1 MADAGAGLLIT
12 SMFGPS
18 LNANTGD
25 WSAGVSGFWFENGEI
40 AWPVSEVTVAG
51 KLTELYAR
59 LQRGS
64 DLEIRGANN
73 SPSLMFD
80 AVAIAGK

>member
-1 MADAGAGLLIT
+1 M
-12 SMFGPS
+12 
-18 LNANTGD
+18 
-25 WSAGVSGFWFENGEI
+25 SGFWFENGAI
-40 AWPVSEVTVAG
+40 AYPVSEITVAG

-59 LQRGS
+59 MVRGS
-64 DLEIRGANN
+64 DLEFRGANN